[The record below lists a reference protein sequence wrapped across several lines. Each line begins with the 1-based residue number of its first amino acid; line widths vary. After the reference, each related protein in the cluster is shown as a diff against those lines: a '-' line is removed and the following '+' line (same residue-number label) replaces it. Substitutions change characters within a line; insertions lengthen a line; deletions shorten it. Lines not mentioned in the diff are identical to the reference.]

1 MTASDQPSS
10 PKRSKKEDNEDHN
23 TAPEYRANSESPPP
37 PPQRPEKYDPDAIS
51 HSVKSENISDEW
63 KHQAPYKIQEEGSF
77 SPKYEAS
84 CHCGKVQFQ
93 LSREKPL
100 DAKYC
105 HCLTCQRLHGAPFQW
120 AAIFHKTDLNFT
132 HGHHDLVWY
141 DPGSKSTRHQLPCKI
156 SCSHCRTPL
165 MDEGRNMIL
174 MYPTLIKWAEG
185 KKGEEDR
192 KKFDASCHMFYNR
205 RVIDVKDGKPKWTGL
220 NESSELIDE

>member
-1 MTASDQPSS
+1 MPRINLLASTRQISRLHHNQLFVQVTRPLLQTRAQPITATSAQQPQVSFITSFSTTATMTASDQPSS

-105 HCLTCQRLHGAPFQW
+105 HCLTCQRLHGMF
-120 AAIFHKTDLNFT
+120 IF
-132 HGHHDLVWY
+132 
-141 DPGSKSTRHQLPCKI
+141 
-156 SCSHCRTPL
+156 
-165 MDEGRNMIL
+165 
-174 MYPTLIKWAEG
+174 PTLAHHP
-185 KKGEEDR
+185 KG
-192 KKFDASCHMFYNR
+192 FC
-205 RVIDVKDGKPKWTGL
+205 P
-220 NESSELIDE
+220 